1 MSQKELPPPLDRIAA
16 ALGVSTIAE
25 VARALSIDHDTVRK
39 WGVRRQAPLK
49 WLQRVA
55 ELAPGGV
62 SIDWLAGRSDTRYD
76 WMRTPGVADQVRTQ
90 LEQLPRLVPAV
101 MPMRIEQEVPAYGPA
116 PSGASNDSPTLLAV
130 SPREYALIANYRAAP
145 DSEKA
150 LIEKTSAAL
159 AQRAPPAE
167 APPAPPAPPKARKRK

>member
-1 MSQKELPPPLDRIAA
+1 MQKDDLCIQVGRMAA
-16 ALGVSTIAE
+16 ALGVETIAE
-25 VARALSIDHDTVRK
+25 LARALDVGDSTVRQWNTRK
-39 WGVRRQAPLK
+39 SVPLK

-62 SIDWLAGRSDTRYD
+62 SIDWLAGRSDTRYG
-76 WMRTPGVADQVRTQ
+76 WMSVPGVADQVRAQ
-90 LEQLPRLVPAV
+90 LEQLPRRVPTV

-116 PSGASNDSPTLLAV
+116 PSGASDDSPTLLAV

-150 LIEKTSAAL
+150 LIEKTSAAF

-167 APPAPPAPPKARKRK
+167 APPAPPKARKRK